1 MGEKPKQMKE
11 KEFRIQIWDAGAF
24 QSFNSFV
31 DLFLSLDLMQFA
43 DV

>member
-1 MGEKPKQMKE
+1 MKE

-31 DLFLSLDLMQFA
+31 DLLLSLDLIQFV
-43 DV
+43 DL